1 MKSVLTSQLS
11 SLTLKVE
18 TLNTTVGRR
27 LDKLEE
33 RLDTTNLR
41 VEKLEKLLKESPDT
55 EASVKFKLGELEKQ
69 LLELKEG

>member
-1 MKSVLTSQLS
+1 METVLTSQLS

-41 VEKLEKLLKESPDT
+41 VEKLEKLLK
-55 EASVKFKLGELEKQ
+55 
-69 LLELKEG
+69 